1 MAFES
6 VLLGHVIFA
15 FLALGFL
22 LIRGVMQYRG
32 LNWRS
37 ILVLRVMPHIVDT
50 LLLLSGAL
58 MIYLGYPMFTWL
70 WIKLALLLGYIIFAA
85 KTFNRHTPKPHFF
98 IPALLCLLAVMGI
111 AYFH

>member
-1 MAFES
+1 MAFNS

-15 FLALGFL
+15 FLALGL
-22 LIRGVMQYRG
+22 LIIRGVMQLRG
-32 LNWRS
+32 LNWRAR
-37 ILVLRVMPHIVDT
+37 LALRVLPHVADT

-58 MIYLGYPMFTWL
+58 LLYFGYPLMTWL
-70 WIKLALLLGYIIFAA
+70 WIKLALLLGYIFFAA
-85 KTFNRHTPKPHFF
+85 KTFSRRAPKPHFF